1 MTECVARRG
10 PEGLSL
16 EVSGH
21 ATGHP
26 EVCAGASALLYA
38 LAGWVRNREDPD
50 AGAVVLEDGHG
61 VVSLRDGPEAWA
73 VFEAVVI
80 GLLQIELAEPG
91 AIRVRKNF

>member
-1 MTECVARRG
+1 MTEVIARRG

-21 ATGHP
+21 ATGYP
-26 EVCAGASALLYA
+26 AVCAGASALLYA
-38 LAGWVRNREDPD
+38 LAGWVRNREEPD

-61 VVSLRDGPEAWA
+61 VVTLRDGPEAWA
-73 VFEAVVI
+73 VLEAVVI
-80 GLLQIELAEPG
+80 GLLQIQLAEPA